1 MRTRSV
7 ITVLKILVIEGGAP
21 GSNAHVGK
29 MPCWAAA
36 NVVSGD
42 CGLSDSTLLPANVLP
57 KGILFEPQTFD
68 PSSHVAA
75 VSVRIRGSQPS
86 VVHLMYHFDQM
97 STFAWP
103 ILLSVSQPLIFADLK
118 AVEILA
124 TCCRLLC

>member
-1 MRTRSV
+1 MRTRPV
-7 ITVLKILVIEGGAP
+7 ITVLKILVIAGGAP
-21 GSNAHVGK
+21 GSNAHVSK

-42 CGLSDSTLLPANVLP
+42 CDLADSTLLPANVLP
-57 KGILFEPQTFD
+57 KAIPFEPQTFD
-68 PSSHVAA
+68 PSSDVAA
-75 VSVRIRGSQPS
+75 ASVRIQGSQPS

-103 ILLSVSQPLIFADLK
+103 MLLSVSQPLIFADLK

-124 TCCRLLC
+124 ICCRLLF